1 MRKLLILTYFLP
13 LVALAQGTTAFLTG
27 NDLLSLCKGS
37 IAERS
42 SCSGYIVGLSDQR
55 TLLLARLSKD
65 QYGCEIPKLVN
76 SNQLVDVFLQYLEQ
90 NLVDRHFPASFP
102 FNHAMFKIY
111 PCKK

>member
-65 QYGCEIPKLVN
+65 QYGCEIPRGVN
-76 SNQLVDVFLQYLEQ
+76 SDQLVDVFWW
-90 NLVDRHFPASFP
+90 VIPVFPLD
-102 FNHAMFKIY
+102 
-111 PCKK
+111 